1 MRRRLVITYLL
12 LLSMV
17 LIALEV
23 PLAVS
28 LTNSETDRVVADR
41 LADATRF
48 ASLAAPAMRSGEL
61 ESVTDELRRYHDL
74 YDVGTLLADQ
84 DQQVLSV
91 FGEPLADTEGA
102 ETAMR
107 GALAGRQ
114 VGTPA
119 TLWPWRDREMVV
131 AVPVSDGGA
140 VLGIVLTASP
150 TGHNRR
156 AILSTWLEL
165 WLVGL
170 LAVVACFIAAH
181 RLAGWVL
188 RPVTR
193 LDAAAHDIAAGDNEA
208 RVPPGVGP
216 PELRRLSA
224 SFNEMADA
232 VADALERQRS
242 FVAHAS
248 HQLRNPLTVLRLRL
262 EDLGDHMAD
271 EPARADHEIT
281 LAETDRLADVLDG
294 LLALARAER
303 GRQRVEVVDAVALTL
318 NRWLAWHPLTQR
330 RGIELVT
337 VVPDEPRYA
346 RLVATALDQC
356 LDALIDNA
364 LKFTPAGGRVEVA
377 VTSRDGGVEVTV
389 RDNGPGMTEEQCR
402 LATER
407 FWRAP
412 DKQNVDGAGL
422 GLSIVTVLVEASG
435 GRFTLAPAWP
445 RGLAARI
452 WFPAALAPEPGPAAP
467 YHEPTDQQP
476 PVAPA
481 AQHARIGDADGAVK
495 A

>member
-1 MRRRLVITYLL
+1 MRRRLMIIYLL

-28 LTNSETDRVVADR
+28 LTNSETDRVQADR

-48 ASLAAPAMRSGEL
+48 ASLAAPAMRTGEL
-61 ESVTDELRRYHDL
+61 ESLIDEMRRYHEL
-74 YDVGTLLADQ
+74 YDVGTMLVDQ

-91 FGEPLADTEGA
+91 FGSPLEDTDSA

-107 GALAGRQ
+107 GALAGRE
-114 VGTPA
+114 VGTPN
-119 TLWPWRDREMVV
+119 TLWPWSSRDLVV

-156 AILSTWLEL
+156 VIVSTWLEL
-165 WLVGL
+165 SLVGL

-193 LDAAAHDIAAGDNEA
+193 LDAAAHDIAAGDNDA
-208 RVPPGVGP
+208 RVPPAVGP
-216 PELRRLSA
+216 PELRRLSTT
-224 SFNEMADA
+224 FNEMADA

-262 EDLGDHMAD
+262 EDLGEHMEQDH
-271 EPARADHEIT
+271 ARADHEIT

-294 LLALARAER
+294 LLALAQAER
-303 GRQRVEVVDAVALTL
+303 GRHSVEVVDAVALTL
-318 NRWLAWHPLTQR
+318 DRWVAWLPLTER
-330 RGIELVT
+330 RDIDLVT
-337 VVPDEPRYA
+337 LVPEEAQYA
-346 RLVATALDQC
+346 RLVATALDQS

-364 LKFTPAGGRVEVA
+364 LKFTPAGGRVEVEVA
-377 VTSRDGGVEVTV
+377 SRDGGVEVTV

-422 GLSIVTVLVEASG
+422 GLSIVMVLVEASG
-435 GRFTLAPAWP
+435 GRFALAPVQP
-445 RGLAARI
+445 HGLAARI
-452 WFPAALAPEPGPAAP
+452 WFPAASPAERAAAVAEPVGGQTAPEV
-467 YHEPTDQQP
+467 
-476 PVAPA
+476 PVAA
-481 AQHARIGDADGAVK
+481 ERDGAVT